1 MNANEDLKAGAA
13 WMDGRIIPLSEARLP
28 VNDWGIIHSDITYDV
43 VPVWDGGFFRL
54 DDYLTRF
61 GQSMA
66 ALRMDVG
73 MSPAD
78 IRLALSDM
86 VAASGLRA
94 AYVAMVASRG
104 VPLIP
109 GTRDPRECGNH
120 FYAWCVPYIHI
131 MRPELPP
138 EKRTACIAR
147 SVTRIPET
155 SIDPRVKNY
164 HWGDFTAGLFEAK
177 DKGYETVILL
187 DESGH
192 VTEGP
197 GFNVFAVKGSRLITS
212 DHGMLEGISR
222 RTVLEMA
229 ADRGLTTEIRPL
241 PLAEFL
247 ESDEVFISSSG
258 GGVIA
263 LTRIDDRIFG
273 NGAAGPVAT
282 ALHETYWNWVAS
294 PRMRT
299 EITYPDT
306 GQAGSPTILS
316 SIGR

>member
-1 MNANEDLKAGAA
+1 MVDTHDLTAGAA
-13 WMDGRIIPLSEARLP
+13 WMGGEIMPLSAARLP

-54 DDYLTRF
+54 DDYVDRF
-61 GQSMA
+61 CRSMA
-66 ALRMDVG
+66 SLRMEVG
-73 MSPAD
+73 MSPAQ
-78 IRLALSDM
+78 IRASLSDI

-109 GTRDPRECGNH
+109 GTRDPRECRNH
-120 FYAWCVPYIHI
+120 FYAWCVPYNHI
-131 MRPELPP
+131 MRPALPP
-138 EKRTACIAR
+138 ENRSAWIAKH
-147 SVTRIPET
+147 VTRIPET

-177 DKGYETVILL
+177 DNGYETVILL
-187 DESGH
+187 DEAGQ

-197 GFNVFAVKGSRLITS
+197 GFNAFAVKGDRLITS

-229 ADRGLTTEIRPL
+229 TELELKTEIRPV
-241 PLAEFL
+241 PLAEFMDA
-247 ESDEVFISSSG
+247 DEVFISSSG

-263 LTRIDDRIFG
+263 LTRVDDRIFG
-273 NGAAGPVAT
+273 NGVAGPVAT
-282 ALHETYWNWVAS
+282 ALHETYWNWMKR
-294 PRMRT
+294 PHMRT
-299 EITYPDT
+299 EIAYPAK
-306 GQAGSPTILS
+306 GQA
-316 SIGR
+316 

>member
-1 MNANEDLKAGAA
+1 MAESGDLAAGAA
-13 WMDGRIIPLSEARLP
+13 WMKGEIIPLAAARLP
-28 VNDWGIIHSDITYDV
+28 VNDWGIVHSDITYDV
-43 VPVWDGGFFRL
+43 VPVWEGGFFRL
-54 DDYLTRF
+54 DDYLDRF
-61 GQSMA
+61 GRSMA

-73 MSPAD
+73 MSRAE
-78 IRLALSDM
+78 IYTALSDM
-86 VAASGLRA
+86 VAASGLRT

-120 FYAWCVPYIHI
+120 FYAWCVPYIHV

-138 EKRTACIAR
+138 ENRTAWIAKH
-147 SVTRIPET
+147 VTRIPET

-187 DESGH
+187 DEAGQ

-197 GFNVFAVKGSRLITS
+197 GFNVFAVKDDRLITS

-229 ADRGLTTEIRPL
+229 TDLGLKTEIRPL
-241 PLAEFL
+241 PLAEFMD
-247 ESDEVFISSSG
+247 SDEVFISSSG
-258 GGVIA
+258 GGVIG

-273 NGAAGPVAT
+273 NGATGPITT
-282 ALHETYWNWVAS
+282 ALHETYWNWMQR
-294 PRMRT
+294 PQMRT
-299 EITYPDT
+299 EIPYPT
-306 GQAGSPTILS
+306 SNQA
-316 SIGR
+316 